1 VPTVT
6 NCPAARKGTV
16 DDPAAQPAAA
26 MVAAAAKSRTAD
38 RDRCLPWP
46 VATKPATAEHRLP
59 RRSLHRAVAAAS
71 CTAVSGNPNRNSRAW
86 TVRGRI
92 PAFAVWR
99 SGSIS
104 CGHRY
109 DEETLEETT
118 ARRRNRRAHRGWSR
132 GRGVAARRVLRKT
145 RSSRSRDG
153 VSKVLTESYGEQDVR
168 AVQCPDGQEIK
179 TGIAFDCSAEVGAA
193 EEGDRPGAQHQSRVR
208 GRRTALTNVVV
219 FLSAHTKTV
228 GPGAT
233 APDPPWFV
241 QATQKSCVT
250 PDSVPW

>member
-1 VPTVT
+1 
-6 NCPAARKGTV
+6 
-16 DDPAAQPAAA
+16 
-26 MVAAAAKSRTAD
+26 M
-38 RDRCLPWP
+38 
-46 VATKPATAEHRLP
+46 
-59 RRSLHRAVAAAS
+59 
-71 CTAVSGNPNRNSRAW
+71 
-86 TVRGRI
+86 
-92 PAFAVWR
+92 AVWEHFLR
-99 SGSIS
+99 TS
-104 CGHRY
+104 
-109 DEETLEETT
+109 L
-118 ARRRNRRAHRGWSR
+118 RRRN
-132 GRGVAARRVLRKT
+132 ARRNHCSSAESACSSWLEPGSRRGSSA
-145 RSSRSRDG
+145 RSPENTLEQKSLQDG

-179 TGIAFDCSAEVGAA
+179 TGITFDCSAEVGAA